1 MATAVKDL
9 TVDDLQEMIEQTV
22 RRTLD
27 EYLNDLRL
35 LLPAG
40 LGRLAELSG
49 DRDERDERDDPRPLA
64 DRPLKPSLDH

>member
-9 TVDDLQEMIEQTV
+9 TVDDLREMIEQTV

-27 EYLNDLRL
+27 DYLDHLRL
-35 LLPAG
+35 LLPPEVAHA
-40 LGRLAELSG
+40 AEQGEHEDL
-49 DRDERDERDDPRPLA
+49 RPLA